1 KDVSDLSGLKFRI
14 AGFAGRVLQKL
25 GVVPQQL
32 AGGDIYPAL
41 EKGTI
46 DAAEW
51 VGPFDDEKLGFQKVA
66 PFYYYPGWWE
76 GGTAIHAFIN
86 IDKWNQLPK
95 HYQAIL
101 RSACDTANLS
111 TTAKYDAV

>member
-1 KDVSDLSGLKFRI
+1 
-14 AGFAGRVLQKL
+14 VLQKL

-51 VGPFDDEKLGFQKVA
+51 VGPD
-66 PFYYYPGWWE
+66 
-76 GGTAIHAFIN
+76 
-86 IDKWNQLPK
+86 LPCFFGPR
-95 HYQAIL
+95 L
-101 RSACDTANLS
+101 T
-111 TTAKYDAV
+111 